1 MSPETALDSSFRD
14 PSGFIFEQDGE
25 LLRQVNRC
33 YEEDLALLGS
43 SGLLAELQEAGL
55 LIRHE
60 DLGPDRGQS
69 PDCLT
74 VLKPERLPFISY
86 PYEWCF
92 SQLRDAALTTL
103 EIQSR
108 ALARG
113 LCLKDASAYN
123 IQFQHHQPVLIDTLS
138 FEAYE
143 EGSPWVAYRQFCQ
156 HFLAPLALMA
166 YKDQRLSQLLTTSID
181 GISLDLASSLLP
193 WRSSLNPYLNIHIH
207 MHARSQARYSDAS
220 TEKIKQ
226 DLEQQR
232 NTLDRRG
239 LSGILESL
247 KSLVEGLR
255 PKDTVTEWQNYYQE
269 HNYSD
274 SSFKA
279 KETLVRAHLER
290 VGPGLV
296 LDLGANVGHFS
307 RLASSRGA
315 FTASLD
321 LDYQAVEI
329 NYLKVR
335 AEKEMNLLP
344 LLVNLT
350 APSPAIGWANRE
362 RPAIFQR
369 QPGDLIMALA
379 LIHHLAISNNV
390 PLAKIAAFFAELAPS
405 AIVEFVPR
413 GDSQVDRL
421 LASRRDIFADYHR
434 DGFEAAF
441 KQYFAIE
448 AVDDIEG
455 SLRTLYLLKRRA

>member
-55 LIRHE
+55 LIEHQE
-60 DLGPDRGQS
+60 LGPDRGQS

-74 VLKPERLPFISY
+74 VLKPERLPFVSY

-123 IQFQHHQPVLIDTLS
+123 IQFRHHQPVLIDTLS
-138 FEAYE
+138 FEAYQ

-166 YKDQRLSQLLTTSID
+166 YKDQRLSQLLATSID
-181 GISLDLASSLLP
+181 GISLDLASNLLP
-193 WRSSLNPYLNIHIH
+193 WRSSLNPFLNIHIH
-207 MHARSQARYSDAS
+207 MHARSQARYSDAG
-220 TEKIKQ
+220 TQRIKENLAQ
-226 DLEQQR
+226 KR

-239 LSGILESL
+239 LTGILDSL
-247 KSLVEGLR
+247 KSLVEGLK
-255 PKDTVTEWQNYYQE
+255 PKDTVTQWQNYYQE

-274 SSFKA
+274 SSFEA
-279 KETLVRAHLER
+279 KEALVCAHLER
-290 VGPGLV
+290 VRPGLV

-329 NYLKVR
+329 NYRKVR
-335 AEKEMNLLP
+335 ADRETNLLP

-369 QPGDLIMALA
+369 QACDMVMALA

-390 PLAKIAAFFAELAPS
+390 PLPKIAAFFAEIAGS

-421 LASRRDIFADYHR
+421 LATRRDIFADYHR
-434 DGFEAAF
+434 EGFETAF
-441 KQYFAIE
+441 EQYFAIE
-448 AVDDIEG
+448 AVDGIDG
-455 SLRTLYLLKRRA
+455 SLRTLYLLTKR